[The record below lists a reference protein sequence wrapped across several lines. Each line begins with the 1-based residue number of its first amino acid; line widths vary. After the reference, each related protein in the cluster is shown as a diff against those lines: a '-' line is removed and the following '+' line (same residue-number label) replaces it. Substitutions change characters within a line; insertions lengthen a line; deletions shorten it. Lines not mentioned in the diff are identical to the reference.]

1 MVYLIVA
8 FLDGYQRHLLVAR
21 GKKNSIVFSICQHDG
36 NEIVFSVW
44 RVSLVVFCYF
54 RYCYLIY
61 IVFSVV
67 VVVLMEF
74 TSVIEAYHWRGD
86 RFEEKMLFLPSLI
99 LSLCRQKGKEPLKK
113 NLWQVHHIFAYHII
127 FTLDSVK
134 IFIIIMFPSVDKCC
148 HDIQVNH
155 HNSQMTVQIW
165 WACVRDKHMY
175 VWKSYQQVNKWKW
188 INRWLTTSS
197 FKKITIMMLMMLK

>member
-1 MVYLIVA
+1 MALTYFLLTLFITIVFLFVYYLFFIIFIIYCTVFTVVLWYIHRYCYFCLMRCYFGLFNCCLFGRLSA
-8 FLDGYQRHLLVAR
+8 PSIGCTW
-21 GKKNSIVFSICQHDG
+21 KKNSIVFSICQHDG
-36 NEIVFSVW
+36 NKIVFSVW

-113 NLWQVHHIFAYHII
+113 IFDKYIIFLHII
-127 FTLDSVK
+127 LYL
-134 IFIIIMFPSVDKCC
+134 
-148 HDIQVNH
+148 H
-155 HNSQMTVQIW
+155 
-165 WACVRDKHMY
+165 
-175 VWKSYQQVNKWKW
+175 
-188 INRWLTTSS
+188 
-197 FKKITIMMLMMLK
+197 